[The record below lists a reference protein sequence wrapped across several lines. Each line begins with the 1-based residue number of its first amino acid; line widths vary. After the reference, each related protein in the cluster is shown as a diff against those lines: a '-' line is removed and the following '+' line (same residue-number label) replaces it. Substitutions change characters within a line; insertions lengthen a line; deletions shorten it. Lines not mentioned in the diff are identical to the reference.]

1 MIALLRPLLLG
12 VAMLFAS
19 HALATANPM
28 PNQYA
33 LVFFFSSDC
42 SYCHQFAPTMQQFQ
56 QQTQLPL
63 YEFSFDGKP
72 IPGYHTPI
80 PVTPDIARVFF
91 TDTKNAI
98 TPATFLINVNSGK
111 YVHLSRGNVSYQD
124 LMRSY
129 QRVRAD
135 NATMESLQ

>member
-1 MIALLRPLLLG
+1 MSSLLCPLLLV
-12 VAMLFAS
+12 VAMLFTS
-19 HALATANPM
+19 HTLANTNTMQNP
-28 PNQYA
+28 YA

-80 PVTPDIARVFF
+80 PVMPDIARVFF
-91 TDTKNAI
+91 TDAKNAI
-98 TPATFLINVNSGK
+98 TPATFLINVDSGK
-111 YVHLSRGNVSYQD
+111 YVHLSRGNVPYQE

-129 QRVRAD
+129 QRIRAD
-135 NATMESLQ
+135 SAIMESLQ